1 MHLSIEISFLMVAK
15 FTGLTR
21 IADMGEVK
29 SHRDLI
35 VWQKAL
41 RLSVMIAELVKGFP
55 MEDRN
60 LAEQMK
66 RSARSVHANIAEGHG
81 RGTRKDYLSFLAVA
95 NGSLQET
102 DSHLAE
108 AIECGLISR
117 GRGGEVLG
125 LLDEVSK
132 MLMVLRW
139 RLKDKG

>member
-1 MHLSIEISFLMVAK
+1 
-15 FTGLTR
+15 
-21 IADMGEVK
+21 MGDVK

-35 VWQKAL
+35 VWQKSI
-41 RLSVMIAELVKGFP
+41 RLAVIISELTKGFP
-55 MEDRN
+55 AQERS
-60 LAEQMK
+60 LVEQIK

-81 RGTRKDYLSFLAVA
+81 RGTRKDYLGFLAVA

-108 AIECGLISR
+108 AIECGLIPR
-117 GRGGEVLG
+117 GRGREAVA

-139 RLKDKG
+139 RLKYKG